1 MEEDGISRKK
11 KLGLVKEDY
20 SHFWTLNGM
29 NHDNLVEFQNI
40 FVIKGNEIYFGR
52 RGVVYVNAK

>member
-1 MEEDGISRKK
+1 
-11 KLGLVKEDY
+11 
-20 SHFWTLNGM
+20 M